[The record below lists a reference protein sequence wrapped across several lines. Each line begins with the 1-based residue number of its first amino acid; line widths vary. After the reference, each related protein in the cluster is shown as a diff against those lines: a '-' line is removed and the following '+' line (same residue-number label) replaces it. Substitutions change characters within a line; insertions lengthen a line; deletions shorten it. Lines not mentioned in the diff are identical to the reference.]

1 MTGDANLKPIMVTVA
16 TALAV
21 TGLGRTKFVKEGRIR
36 TRGIGR
42 RTLVVYADLESLA
55 RSCPWWW
62 CRSAGSLQ
70 VSGGSGRYCQA
81 ATAGSLTKGSSLKGT
96 MVSRVM

>member
-1 MTGDANLKPIMVTVA
+1 MTGDANLKPITVTVA

-21 TGLGRTKFVKEGRIR
+21 TGLGRTKFYELVKQGRIR

-55 RSCPWWW
+55 SDEAV
-62 CRSAGSLQ
+62 SA
-70 VSGGSGRYCQA
+70 
-81 ATAGSLTKGSSLKGT
+81 
-96 MVSRVM
+96 SRPRRGLSR